1 MRLRRVVG
9 ERRQLGCQRV
19 RKAAPAPGAGEV
31 EAVEV
36 GDLAVGTIRHSGRR
50 EQARRF
56 AGGEIRQE
64 EPEPVAEFG
73 PRENAFHAQ
82 RHDQNGGEERSEEQT
97 SELPSRMRISSA
109 VYCLK
114 KKNNT

>member
-1 MRLRRVVG
+1 MLAKIVAGDVRQAGVEMRLRRVVG

-64 EPEPVAEFG
+64 APEPVA
-73 PRENAFHAQ
+73 
-82 RHDQNGGEERSEEQT
+82 RSEENT
-97 SELPSRMRISSA
+97 SELQSLMRI
-109 VYCLK
+109 
-114 KKNNT
+114 